1 MGLSLK
7 FLFFL
12 FMCTNNSRAKHSE
25 ILLHVLLVSIPLQ
38 DNIIKIN
45 LYITV
50 LFIDILNSCYYSGSL
65 FIDVFLNVI
74 IFKKN
79 IYYNTELISISDI
92 L

>member
-1 MGLSLK
+1 
-7 FLFFL
+7 
-12 FMCTNNSRAKHSE
+12 MCTNNSRAKHSE

-50 LFIDILNSCYYSGSL
+50 LFIDILNSFYYSGSL